1 MVNREIKKK
10 KTKKTKRERIM
21 YFDWD
26 RMVVVEEL
34 VAAEEELGRPESN
47 PAEAGRQ

>member
-1 MVNREIKKK
+1 MVNREIKKKKK

-26 RMVVVEEL
+26 RKVVVEEL
-34 VAAEEELGRPESN
+34 VAAEEE
-47 PAEAGRQ
+47 

>member
-1 MVNREIKKK
+1 MLFRS
-10 KTKKTKRERIM
+10 KKTKRERIM

-26 RMVVVEEL
+26 RMVVVGEL